1 MNSIFEW
8 GSLILIAGTVAVGV
22 GAILTSRTIQAKQ
35 EASIAQANTKAAEA
49 TKAAAEANER
59 AAILDK
65 KAAEARLELARI
77 DPLNLPIRSIRAD
90 IFLTVRG
97 DFYDWHF
104 DTGPVLKGGAR
115 SVNISIVGKR
125 GALVELQC
133 NEFESLPAATTQNK
147 GETDGRTFSM
157 SCAWPTSDWIAAQD
171 VYKFWI
177 DRNNPSTAMLDK
189 KMDALL
195 ISLPPTKNDPEKPAE
210 ILQSSCVVTINGSI
224 RRSFLV
230 PKSSVTSNIFCPVK
244 KK

>member
-133 NEFESLPAATTQNK
+133 NEFESFLRPRRK
-147 GETDGRTFSM
+147 IRGRLMAGLSQ
-157 SCAWPTSDWIAAQD
+157 CRVPGPQVIGLRHKTSISFGLIVITLQRQCWTRKWMRCLSRYHQ
-171 VYKFWI
+171 
-177 DRNNPSTAMLDK
+177 R
-189 KMDALL
+189 KM
-195 ISLPPTKNDPEKPAE
+195 IQKSLPKYCSHRVSSQLTAPFAE
-210 ILQSSCVVTINGSI
+210 ASWF
-224 RRSFLV
+224 RSLL
-230 PKSSVTSNIFCPVK
+230 
-244 KK
+244 